1 MTESNRMTS
10 FDLSGRTILLTGAS
24 SGLGRHFAKI
34 AADAGAKVAVAARRT
49 DRLEALVGEIGKN
62 AAAVAMDV
70 EDESSVIA
78 AFDAAEKALGP
89 IDGVVANAGMNSR
102 GMALNLPIEEFDRVV
117 SVNLRGAFLTVREGA
132 RRMIAAGSKQSG
144 RGRILLVGSL
154 GARKALP
161 GIAAYCATKA
171 GVVMLGKALA
181 REWANQGINVNSICP
196 GYIAT
201 ELNDEFLG
209 SDSGQKLIAGFPRR
223 RLMQEG
229 DLDGVVLHLLS
240 DASRAITGAAF
251 DVDDGQGL

>member
-1 MTESNRMTS
+1 MTS
-10 FDLSGRTILLTGAS
+10 FDLSGRTVLITGAS

-34 AADAGAKVAVAARRT
+34 AARAGARVAVAARRA
-49 DRLEALVGEIGKN
+49 DRLAALVDEIASAGGK
-62 AAAVAMDV
+62 AAPVAMDV
-70 EDESSVIA
+70 EAEASVIA
-78 AFDAAEKALGP
+78 GFDAAQAALGP
-89 IDGVVANAGMNSR
+89 IDGVVANAGMNAR
-102 GMALNLPIEEFDRVV
+102 GMALDLPIEQFDRVV
-117 SVNLRGAFLTVREGA
+117 SVNLRGVFLTVREGA
-132 RRMIAAGSKQSG
+132 RRMIAAGSKESG

-161 GIAAYCATKA
+161 GVAAYCATKA

-209 SDSGQKLIAGFPRR
+209 SESGQKLVAGFPRR
-223 RLMQEG
+223 RLMGED

>member
-1 MTESNRMTS
+1 MSS
-10 FDLSGRTILLTGAS
+10 DLSGRTVLITGAS
-24 SGLGRHFAKI
+24 SGLGRHFAKT
-34 AADAGAKVAVAARRT
+34 AAAAGARVAAAARRT
-49 DRLEALVGEIGKN
+49 DRLAALVDEITSAGGK

-70 EDESSVIA
+70 EDEASVIA
-78 AFDAAEKALGP
+78 GFDAAQAALGP

-102 GMALNLPIEEFDRVV
+102 GMALDLPMEEFDRVV

-144 RGRILLVGSL
+144 RGRIVLVGSL

-161 GIAAYCATKA
+161 GVAAYCATKA

-201 ELNDEFLG
+201 ELNDEFLA
-209 SDSGQKLIAGFPRR
+209 SESGQKLVASFPRR
-223 RLMQEG
+223 RLMQDS
-229 DLDGVVLHLLS
+229 DLDGVLLHLLS
-240 DASRAITGAAF
+240 DASRTITGAAF

>member
-1 MTESNRMTS
+1 MTQQT
-10 FDLSGRTILLTGAS
+10 LSGRTVLITGAS
-24 SGLGRHFAKI
+24 SGLGRHFARI
-34 AADAGAKVAVAARRT
+34 AAGAGARVAVAARRT
-49 DRLEALVGEIGKN
+49 DRLEALVKEIGTN
-62 AAAVAMDV
+62 SAAVAMDV
-70 EDESSVIA
+70 EDEASVIA
-78 AFDAAEKALGP
+78 GFDAAEKALGP
-89 IDGVVANAGMNSR
+89 IDGVIANAGMNSR
-102 GMALNLPIEEFDRVV
+102 GMALDLPIEEFDRVV
-117 SVNLRGAFLTVREGA
+117 NVNLRGAFLTVREGA

-201 ELNDEFLG
+201 ELNDEFLA

-240 DASRAITGAAF
+240 DAARTITGAAF

>member
-1 MTESNRMTS
+1 MSS
-10 FDLSGRTILLTGAS
+10 DLSGRAILVTGAS
-24 SGLGRHFAKI
+24 SGLGMHFAKI
-34 AADAGAKVAVAARRT
+34 AAKAGANVAVAARRI
-49 DRLEALVGEIGKN
+49 DRLEALVGEIGNN

-70 EDESSVIA
+70 EDEASVIA
-78 AFDAAEKALGP
+78 GFAAAEKALGP

-102 GMALNLPIEEFDRVV
+102 GMALDLPIEQFDRVV

-161 GIAAYCATKA
+161 GVAAYCATKA

-201 ELNDEFLG
+201 DLNDEFLA

-240 DASRAITGAAF
+240 DASRTITGAAF